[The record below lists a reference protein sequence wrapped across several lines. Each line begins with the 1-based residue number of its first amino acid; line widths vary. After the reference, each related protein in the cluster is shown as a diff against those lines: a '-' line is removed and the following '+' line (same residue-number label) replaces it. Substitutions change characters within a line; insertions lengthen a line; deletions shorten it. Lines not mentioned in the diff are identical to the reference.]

1 MKIGLI
7 AYRGGNVR
15 SIRSALES
23 LGVEVIY
30 SRDIR
35 DLGEC
40 AGLVFPGVGAAAP
53 AMEDLRCSGLADWIP
68 AWERPFL
75 GICLGMQLLCEHS
88 EEGEVSGLGV
98 FPVRVERFQKA
109 PRIPHIG
116 WNTVELLAEDPL
128 FLGIPQRSYF
138 YFVHS
143 YRASLSPYTIG
154 RTTYGEPFSAAMRR
168 DNFWG
173 VQFHPEKSSSI
184 GLQILANFVR
194 LCSS

>member
-1 MKIGLI
+1 M
-7 AYRGGNVR
+7 
-15 SIRSALES
+15 
-23 LGVEVIY
+23 
-30 SRDIR
+30 
-35 DLGEC
+35 
-40 AGLVFPGVGAAAP
+40 
-53 AMEDLRCSGLADWIP
+53 
-68 AWERPFL
+68 
-75 GICLGMQLLCEHS
+75 
-88 EEGEVSGLGV
+88 
-98 FPVRVERFQKA
+98 
-109 PRIPHIG
+109 
-116 WNTVELLAEDPL
+116 VELLAEDPL

-154 RTTYGEPFSAAMRR
+154 RTMYGEPFSAATRR